1 MSVRPALYIKKQLL
15 RFKCNITP
23 CVIKNKKDI
32 LEIYQKLVDN

>member
-1 MSVRPALYIKKQLL
+1 MSVRPALYIKKLL
-15 RFKCNITP
+15 RFKCIITP